1 MTFTAMPSSKRASFF
16 QRKQSEKK
24 KPDPKRRSLGGRM
37 MEAQPIAPSK
47 NGELTIGDLCR
58 ARGRVSKLLFQI
70 IYLYCSSSSI
80 CD

>member
-37 MEAQPIAPSK
+37 MESQPIAPSK
-47 NGELTIGDLCR
+47 NGELTIRDLCR
-58 ARGRVSKLLFQI
+58 ARGRVSKLLFI
-70 IYLYCSSSSI
+70 L
-80 CD
+80 